1 MKQKGRLMGDIM
13 LMTTA
18 FIWGTAF
25 VAQRAGM
32 EHIGPLTFMA
42 TRYMLAVISIGIV
55 AYLYFCM
62 NKKKYAMSL
71 SRPKHDKTTTI
82 VSGLVTGSILFVASS
97 MQQTGL
103 VYSSAGKV
111 GFITALYIII
121 VPILGIFFKK
131 RVGPLTWL
139 GVVLA
144 TVGLYLLTMKEGLSM
159 EYGDFIVLM
168 ASFIWAVHIL
178 VIDYYSNKVEPLYM
192 SFLQFFVAM
201 ILSSIAMFLWEK
213 PEWSGIWDARVSI
226 FYAGVFSAGVGYT
239 LQMIAQKNTDPTIAS
254 LILSLEAV
262 FGALGGYF
270 LLNEVLST
278 KELIGCVVMFI
289 AILIAQIPDKKTQ
302 SIFS

>member
-42 TRYMLAVISIGIV
+42 TRYVLAVISIGIV
-55 AYLYFCM
+55 ACLYFYT

-71 SRPKHDKTTTI
+71 SGPKYDKRTTI

-121 VPILGIFFKK
+121 VPVLGIFFKK
-131 RVGPLTWL
+131 RVGPLTWF

-144 TVGLYLLTMKEGLSM
+144 TIGLYLLTMKEDLTM
-159 EYGDFIVLM
+159 EYGDFIVLI

-192 SFLQFFVAM
+192 SFLQFFVAT
-201 ILSSIAMFLWEK
+201 ILSCIAMFLWEK
-213 PEWSGIWDARVSI
+213 PEWSGIWAARVSI

-278 KELIGCVVMFI
+278 KELIGCVIMFA

-302 SIFS
+302 SILS